1 MGLPAS
7 KNALKKLGERLG
19 SGVEPTLTDDALLND
34 FILSYDEPAAVVQDL
49 VTQAGYA
56 STSRL
61 KTRGTLIEKLARD
74 PQTKLPSVQDVAGLR
89 VTVEN
94 RVEQDLAADRIRSA
108 LEASG
113 CAVRVVDRRETPT
126 HGYRAIHLI
135 ATALSVPVEIQI
147 RTELQDLWAQVSE
160 RMGDVFGRAIRYGGP
175 PLPTSDPEQDASR
188 AALVSVH
195 RERIAEEIAA
205 LEALLLRVHR
215 LQAEQVHGR
224 QRIEALLYKIEA
236 LERQGH
242 DVGATRQELEQVE
255 RSISESSAEAESM
268 LTELGTMTQRYKS
281 SLSDQIRQLG
291 EMESESRS

>member
-1 MGLPAS
+1 VGLPAS

-19 SGVEPTLTDDALLND
+19 SGVEPTPADDALLND
-34 FILSYDEPAAVVQDL
+34 FILSYDEPAAVAQDL

-89 VTVEN
+89 VTVSH
-94 RVEQDLAADRIRSA
+94 RMEQDLAADRIRSV

-113 CAVRVVDRRETPT
+113 CAVRLVDRREAPT
-126 HGYRAIHLI
+126 HGYRAVHLI
-135 ATALSVPVEIQI
+135 ATALGVPVEIQI

-160 RMGDVFGRAIRYGGP
+160 RMGDVLGRAIRYGGP
-175 PLPTSDPEQDASR
+175 PLPTGDPEQDASR
-188 AALVSVH
+188 NSIVSVH

-215 LQAEQVHGR
+215 LRSDQVHR
-224 QRIEALLYKIEA
+224 SQRVEALLYKIEA

-242 DVGATRQELEQVE
+242 HVGSARHELEEVE
-255 RSISESSAEAESM
+255 RSISETSAEAESM
-268 LTELGTMTQRYKS
+268 LAELETITQRYKT
-281 SLSDQIRQLG
+281 SLSDQIRQLD
-291 EMESESRS
+291 EMDSEGRA